1 MVGFSEVLCTN
12 CNFKIII
19 HGVDHFYIDY
29 KTDKLK
35 EFMWLMRTEIDWNN
49 EIFGHI
55 HRTYCPSCDK
65 IIKTYIITKSKYSKE
80 ESIHKLEDILKKSD
94 INENDNIDFLYNHQ
108 KYHLPP
114 IRAYKDKKDYFNNE
128 FIEKFRENENIL
140 TKVQFEKKVDSSDFE
155 TYEEYGDFRKKMEDS
170 KISCPKC
177 GKQLY
182 RSFHVEKCPICEN
195 ELIYGIHTRVD

>member
-12 CNFKIII
+12 CNFKIIV

-80 ESIHKLEDILKKSD
+80 ESIHKLENILKKSD
-94 INENDNIDFLYNHQ
+94 INENDNIFYITIKNIICPQLWS
-108 KYHLPP
+108 LR
-114 IRAYKDKKDYFNNE
+114 IRKT
-128 FIEKFRENENIL
+128 IL
-140 TKVQFEKKVDSSDFE
+140 TMSSLKNSEKI
-155 TYEEYGDFRKKMEDS
+155 
-170 KISCPKC
+170 KI
-177 GKQLY
+177 
-182 RSFHVEKCPICEN
+182 F
-195 ELIYGIHTRVD
+195 